1 MAIRT
6 TEEVKK
12 IVREYYTLLM
22 KAGLPLEKVIL
33 FGSFS
38 RGEQTE
44 YSDID
49 IAVVLREYAID
60 KFNTR
65 LELMKYSRGFDEVI
79 EPHPFLSTDFDDSNP
94 FAAEI
99 LESDVKIY
107 S

>member
-12 IVREYYTLLM
+12 IVREYFTLLM
-22 KAGLPLEKVIL
+22 KVGLPLEKVIL

-49 IAVVLREYAID
+49 IAVVLKEYAVD

-65 LELMKYSRGFDEVI
+65 LELMKYSREFDDVI
-79 EPHPFLSTDFDDSNP
+79 EPHPFLSTDFNDSNP

-99 LESDVKIY
+99 LKSVVKIY